1 MSAICRF
8 CLEDLS
14 SEENPMIQPCKCK
27 GSSAHV
33 HENCLRKWRRTTLH
47 SKNITHCQL
56 CLKKYRL
63 PMIFPLEIIPEDNF
77 MNVSTI
83 LFANPVSLYAFSYI
97 FSVALAVL
105 LNYAYELYR
114 NDVLSHS
121 NAEPFARMSQFAIT
135 HSLTVMFGRFYI
147 THVEIVVD
155 KRRYFKHWVT
165 LSFNSMDSPIYLL
178 LLTACVYTISL
189 LHYNTYVNFFYIL
202 CLQRFMP
209 THKNILLRM
218 NSDSF

>member
-8 CLEDLS
+8 CLEDLT

-33 HENCLRKWRRTTLH
+33 HEVCLRKWRRTTAH

-63 PMIFPLEIIPEDNF
+63 PMIFPLEIIPEENF
-77 MNVSTI
+77 MNVSTV
-83 LFANPVSLYAFSYI
+83 LFANPVSIYAFSYI

-105 LNYAYELYR
+105 LNYAYVLSR
-114 NDVLSHS
+114 NDVLSNS
-121 NAEPFARMSQFAIT
+121 DVGPFARVSQFAIT
-135 HSLTVMFGRFYI
+135 HSLTVMFGRYYI
-147 THVEIVVD
+147 NQIEIVVD

-165 LSFNSMDSPIYLL
+165 FSFNAIDCPANLL
-178 LLTACVYTISL
+178 FITAIVYTVSL
-189 LHYNTYVNFFYIL
+189 LHYNTFLNFFYIL

-209 THKNILLRM
+209 THKTILLRM
-218 NSDSF
+218 NNDSF